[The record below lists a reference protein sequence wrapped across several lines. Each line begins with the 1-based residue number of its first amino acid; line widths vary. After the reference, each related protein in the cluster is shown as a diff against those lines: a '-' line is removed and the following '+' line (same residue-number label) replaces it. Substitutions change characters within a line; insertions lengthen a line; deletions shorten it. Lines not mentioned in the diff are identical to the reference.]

1 MRSVREMAALLALL
15 LGLLDTLLVMGQ
27 RTKPSA
33 FDQKPPV
40 ECSGDRYITPDE
52 SCVNCTECPPD
63 LIVIEFCHADKDTVC
78 GPFLGFSFE
87 VQGSHGSQKVLSDTL
102 YNKTLPKYDLVEK
115 SDMEHWREL
124 AFSLIGV
131 LCLLVVVATVI
142 VFVTYAR
149 FLKYRQTKTRSQS
162 SSERGEM
169 EGEYVVIHRR
179 PSSYVPS
186 SLEEF
191 TQISNGSPVSPLLEH
206 LSQNTSH
213 RANVDRYTR
222 LPRRNNYRPQRR
234 LLNEYVDDVFES
246 DNSDG
251 SRSSG
256 IRGHLQTIPETP
268 DGDV

>member
-1 MRSVREMAALLALL
+1 MKSVCKMAVLLALL
-15 LGLLDTLLVMGQ
+15 LGFLDSSLVVGQ
-27 RTKPSA
+27 RVKEPEIG
-33 FDQKPPV
+33 PPV
-40 ECSGDRYITPDE
+40 ECSGNHFMTADE
-52 SCVNCTECPPD
+52 NCVTCTECPPD
-63 LIVIEFCHADKDTVC
+63 LIVIKLCGPKSDTKC
-78 GPFLGFSFE
+78 GPFVGFSF
-87 VQGSHGSQKVLSDTL
+87 QGSQRSQHVLSEDPT
-102 YNKTLPKYDLVEK
+102 YKNNKTLHKYDLVEK
-115 SDMEHWREL
+115 SDMEHWRQL

-149 FLKYRQTKTRSQS
+149 FLKYRQAKTRQPS

-179 PSSYVPS
+179 PSGYVPS

-191 TQISNGSPVSPLLEH
+191 NQISNGSPASPLLESM
-206 LSQNTSH
+206 SQNTSH
-213 RANVDRYTR
+213 RGPDRYSR

-251 SRSSG
+251 SRSSV

>member
-1 MRSVREMAALLALL
+1 
-15 LGLLDTLLVMGQ
+15 
-27 RTKPSA
+27 
-33 FDQKPPV
+33 
-40 ECSGDRYITPDE
+40 
-52 SCVNCTECPPD
+52 
-63 LIVIEFCHADKDTVC
+63 
-78 GPFLGFSFE
+78 
-87 VQGSHGSQKVLSDTL
+87 
-102 YNKTLPKYDLVEK
+102 
-115 SDMEHWREL
+115 MEHWRQL

-149 FLKYRQTKTRSQS
+149 FLKYRQAKTRRQS
-162 SSERGEM
+162 ISERGEM

-179 PSSYVPS
+179 PSGYIPT

-191 TQISNGSPVSPLLEH
+191 NQISEGSPVSPLLES
-206 LSQNTSH
+206 LSHNNYH
-213 RANVDRYTR
+213 RGPDRYSR

-251 SRSSG
+251 SRTSG